1 MNWLASCCCHKTMTQ
16 TKMGKEKVYVT
27 YGLQSITE
35 ESREGTQGKHLEA
48 GTEAEAME
56 EDG

>member
-1 MNWLASCCCHKTMTQ
+1 MTQ

-35 ESREGTQGKHLEA
+35 ESREGTQGKPQEA